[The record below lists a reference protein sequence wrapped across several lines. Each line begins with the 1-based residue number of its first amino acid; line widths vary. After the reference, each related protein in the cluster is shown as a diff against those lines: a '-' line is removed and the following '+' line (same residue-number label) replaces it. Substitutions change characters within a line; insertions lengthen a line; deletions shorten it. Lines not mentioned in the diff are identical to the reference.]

1 MVNRDFWYDVIS
13 MPITSRA
20 KVWLYSGDKAAWHFV
35 TLPKT
40 VAAKLKKMFKQPRRG
55 WGSIPVVVT
64 IGKSQWKTS
73 VFPDSK
79 RDSYIL
85 PIKAKVR
92 KVEGIEHGKTIAFML
107 EIDKWR

>member
-1 MVNRDFWYDVIS
+1 MR
-13 MPITSRA
+13 ITSRA
-20 KVWLYSGDKAAWHFV
+20 KIWLYSGEKAAWHFL

-40 VAAKLKKMFKQPRRG
+40 VAVKLKRAFTQPRRG
-55 WGSIPVVVT
+55 WGSIPVMVT
-64 IGKSQWKTS
+64 IGKSSWKTS

-79 RDSYIL
+79 SESFLL

-92 KVEGIEHGKTIAFML
+92 KAEKIENGATITFAL